1 MKIPTPLRFRLFK
14 FDRWLSDI
22 SNAGSTGI
30 LKRFET
36 MNEYIGSNKRKLG
49 ALHFVAY

>member
-1 MKIPTPLRFRLFK
+1 MAGLDLGKAWMCANEGMVKIPTPLRFRLFK

-30 LKRFET
+30 LKDL
-36 MNEYIGSNKRKLG
+36 KL
-49 ALHFVAY
+49 